1 MWRLYAVPS
10 GGGGA
15 DEDCRAP
22 RGAVPPLHRCRVY
35 FRRKKVKVLVSQ
47 SCPTLCDPMDCSS
60 PGSSVHGIF
69 QNTRVVAI
77 SYSRG
82 SFRPR
87 DRNCISCAGRLI
99 LDFINSATWEAHMR
113 HLRCQ
118 GVVTQSCPT
127 LCDPM
132 DYSLPGSSVHGI
144 FQARVLEW
152 GAITFSKAEAPE
164 FKSRVGLLLAL

>member
-1 MWRLYAVPS
+1 M
-10 GGGGA
+10 
-15 DEDCRAP
+15 
-22 RGAVPPLHRCRVY
+22 RV
-35 FRRKKVKVLVSQ
+35 
-47 SCPTLCDPMDCSS
+47 CAPTLCVSNSLRPHSP

-77 SYSRG
+77 SYPRG

-87 DRNCISCAGRLI
+87 DRNCIPRTGRLSP
-99 LDFINSATWEAHMR
+99 DFIDSATWEAHMR

-152 GAITFSKAEAPE
+152 GSHFLLQGDLPDPGIKPGSSAVQADALPSKPPGKPHEAPR
-164 FKSRVGLLLAL
+164 SSQIHHQTVQ